1 MDRKEAELVG
11 LANAISVL
19 TKALNRGLQ
28 EIWAEQ
34 EMAEYETVSKS
45 DKRKRQVLQALADG
59 PKRFSDIKNKTGM
72 DLKILTDVL
81 QELTAEKRVTYTGN
95 GVKGDP
101 RIYSVASGHESQ

>member
-28 EIWAEQ
+28 DIWAEQ
-34 EMAEYETVSKS
+34 EMAEYETASKD

-59 PKRFSDIKNKTGM
+59 PKRLRDIKNKTGM
-72 DLKILTDVL
+72 DKDILAAL
-81 QELTAEKRVTYTGN
+81 LHNLTADGLVVYTGN